1 MAEARGAMSARAP
14 DAALRARRD
23 RAEIA
28 AVPMAG
34 GSSVELMRTSY
45 HAQSFP
51 KHTHDFFTIG
61 LVLRG
66 AGTLWYRGAE
76 HLARRGEVVVIPPGE
91 VHTGSVARG
100 AGVLEYVAAHVPA
113 EVVADLLR

>member
-1 MAEARGAMSARAP
+1 MSAARP
-14 DAALRARRD
+14 DVALRAPRD

-61 LVLRG
+61 
-66 AGTLWYRGAE
+66 
-76 HLARRGEVVVIPPGE
+76 VVM
-91 VHTGSVARG
+91 R
-100 AGVLEYVAAHVPA
+100 
-113 EVVADLLR
+113 VVF